1 MNRFRSIF
9 LVVFVLF
16 FTMNQQTF
24 SNPTEIQSIIEK
36 AKPDRRSPWEVS
48 GSILRFNEY
57 FISTLKSECGFRAF
71 GYTSK
76 EVAINAMLDALK
88 DKSTLVNTLRAE
100 RLRQF
105 IDNDH
110 DNPVNFSSAES
121 YLNNIKKT
129 KHELSYQPNENVY
142 DKKKGIQKIIEKPS
156 YTLIDAFAS
165 LNNKNLYIYEVDLSK
180 NKTLFLSHS
189 YIINNNAESLY
200 LLRKGFH
207 YNKLV
212 LINDLPSN
220 NVAQNL
226 ETQYH
231 QELRNHHIEKLKN
244 SYAVKSQRNQPYSN
258 HNLSNGVNSLKVVAK
273 INNNNFCEQNSK
285 KNKEIKT
292 TKTWKVLNKTDR
304 QFSEY
309 SFSNEYTDSI
319 YKGLGYG
326 SQKEAINALLDVL
339 NNPDNKFEKNKR
351 DEIKKYISNEML
363 KNSNLLDYTKI
374 NNIDYYTETKN
385 QFDFLTTIKKNKVNI
400 SFSCNTDKNG
410 VFTPE
415 KSQYGLMSAL
425 ALLKDRNLYI
435 YKKHDNQHIRLI
447 HFYQID
453 PKKFSIYLI
462 DNNTHF
468 NKLVPTNDK
477 EGLKKA
483 QEIEDKLNPITQK
496 KTSSGVIGIDNNTQS
511 QDHIIHNNNYIPN
524 VTEIRSRSNNI
535 MNEIQRV
542 DLTEK
547 EILNFLNDD
556 SPRAKIRGFDFKTS
570 CQKIYDYYTFVDVNS
585 DNNDSK
591 FEDDCALAIL
601 FLSKN
606 FVPSSMTKKEFCEDL
621 LSKLNFIIKVTGSDA
636 KTNKYRHYARI
647 YKARIYIAL
656 EKYQKAWVEL
666 IDLYF
671 QKTSY
676 TKCYH
681 LDIAELIIDHQFTPK
696 NTTRDQALAFAKSL
710 LRTTGSRPNS
720 TRKSH
725 IRSVNISTI
734 FHPNYRNDIE
744 SRQKEYQLSKKI
756 EAEENIIS
764 DDSSSDDS
772 SSGFS
777 SDESDVENPFIEV
790 SNDSMNKAN
799 PIVSNNLKRKRP
811 ISSERLSKHPKINES
826 DEIQNNNNIVY
837 ENNDENI
844 EEEIEYVEE
853 TFSDKYLGSLK
864 NKSRQAL
871 LRGNYYTARNLNKA
885 LKFYTEGIKKYPSA
899 DLYRALGNHYYYQ
912 FKNYVQAKEIY
923 KEGIQ
928 KCPSSALYCL
938 LGDLYHYELK
948 DFKQAKKIC
957 EEGIEKYPSSGVY
970 RALGNLYYYELKD
983 FKQAEEIYEKGIK
996 LYPSADLYRALGNL
1010 YCYELKDFK
1019 QAKKTYEEGIEKYPS
1034 SGLYAALGNLYRHGL
1049 KDFNQAEKIYKEGI
1063 QKYPSSDLYRALGE
1077 LNYYQLK
1084 GSEYALE
1091 QAITEYQNGINLY
1104 PSSDLYRALGDLYC
1118 YELKNYEQ
1126 AKEIYEEGI
1135 QKYPSASL
1143 YCSLGNLYCYK
1154 LKNYEQAKEIYEEG
1168 IQKYPSSDLYR
1179 ALGDLHRYELKD
1191 FEEAKKLYKEGIQK
1205 YPSAD
1210 LYRVLGNLYKHEL
1223 KDFEEAKKIYQVGI
1237 NLYPSSDLYRSLG
1250 DLYHYELKDFEE
1262 AKKLYREGIKLYSS
1276 SDLYRALGDLYCYE
1290 LKDFEEATKIYQKG
1304 INLYPS
1310 SDLYR
1315 ALGNLYC
1322 RKLKD
1327 YKQAEKA
1334 YEEGAQKY
1342 PSADIYRA
1350 LGDLYCYDLAQ
1361 HEKNPILKKEY
1372 QIKAFE
1378 AYLNAFNYNDPKI
1391 NTKIE
1396 KPLKFLYKEL
1406 MQISRNERIDVL
1418 PFFANLYVCLGCAY
1432 YFDLTDQE
1440 EDLDLK
1446 KEYQQKAL
1454 AVFKKAFA
1462 FGDAAIN
1469 AKIQEHID
1477 FLEKALQKK

>member
-1 MNRFRSIF
+1 MNRFTSIF
-9 LVVFVLF
+9 LVVFILF
-16 FTMNQQTF
+16 FSINQQVF
-24 SNPTEIQSIIEK
+24 SNPTEIDNIVK
-36 AKPDRRSPWEVS
+36 NAKPDRRSSWEVS

-258 HNLSNGVNSLKVVAK
+258 HNLSNGVNSLKIVAK
-273 INNNNFCEQNSK
+273 INNNNSCEQNSK
-285 KNKEIKT
+285 INKEIKT

-309 SFSNEYTDSI
+309 SFSNDDIDSI

-326 SQKEAINALLDVL
+326 SQKEAINALLEVL
-339 NNPDNKFEKNKR
+339 NNHDNKFNNNKR
-351 DEIKKYISNEML
+351 DIIKKYISNEML
-363 KNSNLLDYTKI
+363 ENSNLLDYTKI

-410 VFTPE
+410 AFTPE

-496 KTSSGVIGIDNNTQS
+496 KTSSGVIEIDNNTQS
-511 QDHIIHNNNYIPN
+511 SDHIINNKNYRSN
-524 VTEIRSRSNNI
+524 VIEIRSRSNNSI
-535 MNEIQRV
+535 NEIHRV

-547 EILNFLNDD
+547 EILSFLNDD
-556 SPRAKIRGFDFKTS
+556 SPRAKIRNFDFKTS
-570 CQKIYDYYTFVDVNS
+570 CQKIYDYYTFIDINA
-585 DNNDSK
+585 DNNNSK

-621 LSKLNFIIKVTGSDA
+621 LSKLNFIIKVIGLDA

-656 EKYQKAWVEL
+656 QEYQKAWVEL

-671 QKTSY
+671 QKTTY
-676 TKCYH
+676 TKCYY
-681 LDIAELIIDHQFTPK
+681 LDMAELIIDHQFTPK

-710 LRTTGSRPNS
+710 LRTTGSQPNS

-871 LRGNYYTARNLNKA
+871 LRGNYCTKKNPNKA
-885 LKFYTEGIKKYPSA
+885 LKFYTEGIK
-899 DLYRALGNHYYYQ
+899 Q
-912 FKNYVQAKEIY
+912 
-923 KEGIQ
+923 
-928 KCPSSALYCL
+928 
-938 LGDLYHYELK
+938 
-948 DFKQAKKIC
+948 
-957 EEGIEKYPSSGVY
+957 
-970 RALGNLYYYELKD
+970 
-983 FKQAEEIYEKGIK
+983 
-996 LYPSADLYRALGNL
+996 
-1010 YCYELKDFK
+1010 
-1019 QAKKTYEEGIEKYPS
+1019 
-1034 SGLYAALGNLYRHGL
+1034 
-1049 KDFNQAEKIYKEGI
+1049 
-1063 QKYPSSDLYRALGE
+1063 YPSSDLYRALGDHYKYE
-1077 LNYYQLK
+1077 RKDFEGAIKIYQK
-1084 GSEYALE
+1084 G
-1091 QAITEYQNGINLY
+1091 IDLY
-1104 PSSDLYRALGDLYC
+1104 PSSDLYRALGDLY
-1118 YELKNYEQ
+1118 
-1126 AKEIYEEGI
+1126 
-1135 QKYPSASL
+1135 
-1143 YCSLGNLYCYK
+1143 
-1154 LKNYEQAKEIYEEG
+1154 
-1168 IQKYPSSDLYR
+1168 
-1179 ALGDLHRYELKD
+1179 RYELKD
-1191 FEEAKKLYKEGIQK
+1191 FEEVKKIYEMGIQK
-1205 YPSAD
+1205 YP
-1210 LYRVLGNLYKHEL
+1210 
-1223 KDFEEAKKIYQVGI
+1223 
-1237 NLYPSSDLYRSLG
+1237 
-1250 DLYHYELKDFEE
+1250 
-1262 AKKLYREGIKLYSS
+1262 S

-1290 LKDFEEATKIYQKG
+1290 LKDFEEAKKIYETGIQKYPSSDLYRALGDFYYYERKDFKQAKKIYEVG

-1310 SDLYR
+1310 SDLYS
-1315 ALGNLYC
+1315 ALGDLY
-1322 RKLKD
+1322 K
-1327 YKQAEKA
+1327 
-1334 YEEGAQKY
+1334 YELRDFEEAKKIYQEGIQKY
-1342 PSADIYRA
+1342 PSSDLYRALGDLYCYELKNYVQAKEIYKEGIQKHPSAGLYRA

-1378 AYLNAFNYNDPKI
+1378 VYLNAFNYNDLKI

-1396 KPLKFLYKEL
+1396 KPLKFLYIQL
-1406 MQISRNERIDVL
+1406 MQLSRNERIDNL
-1418 PFFANLYVCLGCAY
+1418 PSLADLYACLGFAY
-1432 YFDLTDQE
+1432 EFDLAQHE
-1440 EDLDLK
+1440 KNPVLK

-1454 AVFKKAFA
+1454 RAYKKALG
-1462 FGDAAIN
+1462 FGDATIN
-1469 AKIQEHID
+1469 AKIQKHID
-1477 FLEKALQKK
+1477 FLKNELRKN